1 MTKEPSFEELITAAK
16 KKAAEEHGDEILAEG
31 GPSIRHVSRIRG
43 VLEEKKD
50 EDIITDLDEATHEQ
64 YTICRSEEYAVVTG
78 TELNYHYVF
87 TKKFKEYEMTV
98 TQ

>member
-1 MTKEPSFEELITAAK
+1 MAKEPSFEDILAIAK
-16 KKAAEEHGDEILAEG
+16 EKVAKEHGEEITIEG
-31 GPSIRHVSRIRG
+31 GPSTRHVSRIKR
-43 VLEEKKD
+43 VLEEHKD
-50 EDIITDLDEATHEQ
+50 EDIITDLDGSTHEQ

-98 TQ
+98 SK